1 MPATRRRYSGEAEV
15 SGLPSF
21 ELRPGVAFPD
31 WAAVTSPAA
40 VDALTAILS
49 AFDLAKNWSSYDD
62 EEDRVRQAVIEGL
75 AELDGGPDAEWI
87 AARTGLD
94 EGRVA
99 TLLGR
104 LAARDLVVRDG
115 GSNAIVGA
123 YPLTTRSTEHR
134 VGFGGKVTH
143 AMCAVDALGT
153 GAMFDADVVIE
164 SRCRACGG
172 PIRIATKDRGIA
184 LDSVE
189 PEPTVVWSGNRYEGA
204 CAATSLCTVIAFFC
218 SEAHL
223 EEWQGANHPGAE
235 GCRLTPDEAMQVGR
249 ALFAPVLT
257 HAAGAVGRMA

>member
-1 MPATRRRYSGEAEV
+1 MSE
-15 SGLPSF
+15 LPSF
-21 ELRPGVAFPD
+21 ELRSGVAFPD
-31 WAAVTSPAA
+31 WAAVTSPTAA
-40 VDALTAILS
+40 DALVAILT
-49 AFDLAKNWSSYDD
+49 AFDPAKNWSGYDD

-75 AELDGGPDAEWI
+75 AELDGVPDAEWI
-87 AARTGLD
+87 AALTGLD

-99 TLLGR
+99 ALLDR

-115 GSNAIVGA
+115 GSNAILGA

-143 AMCAVDALGT
+143 AMCAIDALGT

-189 PEPTVVWSGNRYEGA
+189 PGSTVVWSGNQYEGA

-223 EEWQGANHPGAE
+223 EDWWRTNRSGSE
-235 GCRLTPDEAMQVGR
+235 GYRLTPDEAMQVGR

-257 HAAGAVGRMA
+257 RAGGIVGRLA